1 MWVVLRDGRLTRGA
15 LSEVA
20 LPVACVALLMACVA
34 LLAPGAAQAKV
45 AAQLAATA
53 PATAESGRARAAQI
67 ASGRARSST
76 PVSTP
81 AEYGGRVREAV
92 ALLEDLAASHELL
105 SRSGQREAGS
115 KQPGAGARA
124 DSGADTA
131 REFPQRERYA
141 LATVRVRLPPKE
153 RVEWGG
159 GFIEVDNGWM
169 YAALDEYKRMD
180 DRDRSARAGALRSV
194 AGRLRALGARLAELE
209 GDAASGTK
217 DRDAERGRLNAI
229 LRDPEFNRQAQ
240 QGGALKRL
248 IGEVMDWIRSHLP
261 EGGRVVPGASPRA
274 SLLAQV
280 VVLALCLA
288 VVGYVARR
296 LWSRRGHKSRTL
308 KLKRGPRVVLGER
321 LEADKTAADLLDDA
335 ERLARAGDLRGAI
348 RKAYVAL
355 LCELGDRSIVQLAQ
369 HRTNRDYLNAVRRNA
384 PPRLYTEMLPLTF
397 DFEQHWYGLQD
408 ASDTDWE
415 SFRTRCRHALRQ

>member
-1 MWVVLRDGRLTRGA
+1 MRGA

-20 LPVACVALLMACVA
+20 RLTACVALLPACVA

-45 AAQLAATA
+45 AAQPA
-53 PATAESGRARAAQI
+53 PAESGRARPAQI

-76 PVSTP
+76 PVATP
-81 AEYGGRVREAV
+81 AEYGGHVREAV
-92 ALLEDLAASHELL
+92 ALLEDLAASRELL
-105 SRSGQREAGS
+105 SRGGQPEAGS
-115 KQPGAGARA
+115 RA
-124 DSGADTA
+124 DFEADAA
-131 REFPQRERYA
+131 REFRQRERYA

-159 GFIEVDNGWM
+159 GFIEVDNGWV

-180 DRDRSARAGALRSV
+180 DSDHSARAGALRSA
-194 AGRLRALGARLAELE
+194 AGRLRALGVRLGELE
-209 GDAASGTK
+209 GDAAGGAK

-229 LRDPEFNRQAQ
+229 LRDPEFNRQTQ

-248 IGEVMDWIRSHLP
+248 INDVMDWIRSHLP
-261 EGGRVVPGASPRA
+261 DGGPVVPGASPRA
-274 SLLAQV
+274 SLLAEV

-296 LWSRRGHKSRTL
+296 LWSRRGHKLRTL
-308 KLKRGPRVVLGER
+308 RLKRGPRVVLGER

-355 LCELGDRSIVQLAQ
+355 LCELGDRSIVRLAQ

-397 DFEQHWYGLQD
+397 DFEQHWYGLQE